1 MTKKDYKI
9 VANSI
14 AVVLNNERNEFSIT
28 IAKQIADELARQ
40 FAANNSRFNANK
52 FYEACGIK

>member
-14 AVVLNNERNEFSIT
+14 AVVLNNERNEFSI